1 MSDPA
6 DIIPKLMEAVIVL
19 DREKQ
24 IVDWLGGSERIF
36 GWPADQITGKNI
48 EELLSPRDS
57 NGNPSCIGAF
67 GSLARMR
74 AVKAMPEQEVLTSTL
89 SGEEV
94 WVGITCTF
102 DRDAEGRIVRTI
114 AVARDIRRRKRIDLA
129 KSEVISAVSHELR
142 SPLTSVKGFT
152 STLLHKWDKFDDDT
166 KKHLL
171 FTINTD
177 ADRVTRLIGELLDVS
192 RLEAGRLQLRRQM
205 ISPSDIA
212 HRVVDR
218 IKGRSESHRLIVDI
232 PKDLKEV
239 FADPDKVEQV
249 ITNLVENAV
258 KYTESGTV
266 RVGGAREEAL
276 IKLTVSDQGE
286 GIRVDHRVQIFGKFF
301 RTGERAGNPTGTGL
315 GLYISKGLVEAHGG
329 RIWVEDNPGGGSV
342 FAFTLP
348 ISDNS

>member
-1 MSDPA
+1 MSDLA
-6 DIIPKLMEAVIVL
+6 EIIPKLMEAVIVL
-19 DREKQ
+19 DAEKR
-24 IVDWLGGSERIF
+24 IVDWLGASERIF
-36 GWPADQITGKNI
+36 GWSVSDIKGRNI

-67 GSLARMR
+67 GALAKMR
-74 AVKAMPEQEVLTSTL
+74 AVKAMPEQEVLTSTS
-89 SGEEV
+89 SGEV
-94 WVGITCTF
+94 WVGITSTF
-102 DRDAEGRIVRTI
+102 DRDTSGRIERTI
-114 AVARDIRRRKRIDLA
+114 VVARDISRRKRIDLA

-192 RLEAGRLQLRRQM
+192 RLEAGRLQLRRQI
-205 ISPSDIA
+205 ISPIDIA
-212 HRVVDR
+212 RRVVDR
-218 IKGRSESHRLIVDI
+218 IKDRSENHDLIVDM
-232 PKDLKEV
+232 PEDLKEV

-249 ITNLVENAV
+249 MTNLVENAV

-266 RVGGAREEAL
+266 RVGGSREESL
-276 IKLTVSDQGE
+276 IKLTVSDEGE
-286 GIRVDHRVQIFGKFF
+286 GIPVDQRVQVFGKFF
-301 RTGERAGNPTGTGL
+301 RRGERAGNPTGTGL

-329 RIWVEDNPGGGSV
+329 RIWVEDNPRGGAV

-348 ISDNS
+348 IQQ

>member
-1 MSDPA
+1 MSDLA
-6 DIIPKLMEAVIVL
+6 EIIPRLMEAVIVL
-19 DREKQ
+19 DGEKE
-24 IVDWLGGSERIF
+24 IVDWLGASERIF
-36 GWPADQITGKNI
+36 GWSADEIKGRDI

-67 GSLARMR
+67 GSLAKMR
-74 AVKAMPEQEVLTSTL
+74 AVKAMPEQEVLASTS

-114 AVARDIRRRKRIDLA
+114 VVARDISRRKRIDLA

-205 ISPSDIA
+205 ISPIDIA
-212 HRVVDR
+212 RRVVER
-218 IKGRSESHRLIVDI
+218 IKDRSENHVLVVEI
-232 PKDLKEV
+232 PDDVNEV

-249 ITNLVENAV
+249 MTNLVENAV

-266 RVGGAREEAL
+266 RVGGSREESL
-276 IKLTVSDQGE
+276 IKLTVSDEGE
-286 GIRVDHRVQIFGKFF
+286 GIPADHRVQVFGKFF
-301 RTGERAGNPTGTGL
+301 RRGERAGNPTGTGL

-329 RIWVEDNPGGGSV
+329 RIWVEDNPHGGAL

-348 ISDNS
+348 IQQ